1 MMANRDIVS
10 EAVEQAE
17 AMKAA
22 AYENAKNVLVEAMST
37 NLQAAVA
44 EAIDEKLDTE
54 DVEISEEVVAEET
67 VEEGAHD
74 TDEMEDK
81 DEMGHMPEMEDEDDD
96 DEDDEE
102 VNIDI
107 DIDAD
112 GDDDDE
118 EDLDEVDLDE
128 VIEIVEDED
137 DMDEIHGKDKE
148 EMAHMKK
155 EIAKDT
161 DEVDMDEVD
170 MDEVDMDEVDMEDD
184 EDVDEIK
191 YEAAV
196 REVEKLRTENKR
208 YAKALKVL
216 RTRIEEVNLFNA
228 RLAAATDVMNQVT
241 LTKEQK
247 ERVVEHFDSCD
258 TLDEVTRMAGV
269 LKEAHE
275 THTPSKNRTQRPNV
289 QSVISENNKTEAPSG
304 FDRLAQLAGL

>member
-96 DEDDEE
+96 DDDDEE
-102 VNIDI
+102 EDIDI

-118 EDLDEVDLDE
+118 EELDEVDLDE

-137 DMDEIHGKDKE
+137 DMDEGMHGDKE
-148 EMAHMKK
+148 EGAHD
-155 EIAKDT
+155 A
-161 DEVDMDEVD
+161 DEGE
-170 MDEVDMDEVDMEDD
+170 DMDEVDMEDD
-184 EDVDEIK
+184 EDMDEIGMKKK
-191 YEAAV
+191 YESAV
-196 REVEKLRTENKR
+196 AEAEELRTENRR

-275 THTPSKNRTQRPNV
+275 THAPSKNRAQRPNV

>member
-96 DEDDEE
+96 DDDDEE
-102 VNIDI
+102 VDIDI

-137 DMDEIHGKDKE
+137 DMDEGMHGDKE
-148 EMAHMKK
+148 EGAHDADEMK
-155 EIAKDT
+155 
-161 DEVDMDEVD
+161 DMDD
-170 MDEVDMDEVDMEDD
+170 DEDMDEVDMEDD
-184 EDVDEIK
+184 EDMDEIGMKKK
-191 YEAAV
+191 YESAV
-196 REVEKLRTENKR
+196 AEAEELRTENRR

-275 THTPSKNRTQRPNV
+275 THAPSKNRTQRPNV

>member
-54 DVEISEEVVAEET
+54 DVEISEEVVAEDT

-81 DEMGHMPEMEDEDDD
+81 DEMGHMDELEDDD
-96 DEDDEE
+96 D
-102 VNIDI
+102 
-107 DIDAD
+107 
-112 GDDDDE
+112 DDDDE
-118 EDLDEVDLDE
+118 EVDIDINIDADDDDDDEEELDEVDLDE

-137 DMDEIHGKDKE
+137 DMDEGMHGDKE
-148 EMAHMKK
+148 EGAHDADEMK
-155 EIAKDT
+155 
-161 DEVDMDEVD
+161 DMDD
-170 MDEVDMDEVDMEDD
+170 DEDMDEVDMEDD

-196 REVEKLRTENKR
+196 KEIEELRTENRR

-304 FDRLAQLAGL
+304 FDRLTQLAGL

>member
-96 DEDDEE
+96 DDDDEE

-112 GDDDDE
+112 GDDDE
-118 EDLDEVDLDE
+118 EDRDEVDLDE

-137 DMDEIHGKDKE
+137 DMDEGMHGDKE
-148 EMAHMKK
+148 EGAHD
-155 EIAKDT
+155 A
-161 DEVDMDEVD
+161 DEGE
-170 MDEVDMDEVDMEDD
+170 DMDEVDMEDD
-184 EDVDEIK
+184 EDMDEIGMKKK
-191 YEAAV
+191 YESAV
-196 REVEKLRTENKR
+196 AEAEELRTENRR

-275 THTPSKNRTQRPNV
+275 THAPSKNRAQRPNV

>member
-1 MMANRDIVS
+1 MANRDIVS

-96 DEDDEE
+96 DEDEE

-118 EDLDEVDLDE
+118 EELDEVDLDE

-137 DMDEIHGKDKE
+137 DMEEGMHGDKE
-148 EMAHMKK
+148 EGAHD
-155 EIAKDT
+155 A
-161 DEVDMDEVD
+161 DEGE
-170 MDEVDMDEVDMEDD
+170 DMDEVDMEDD
-184 EDVDEIK
+184 EDMDEIGMKKK
-191 YEAAV
+191 YESAV
-196 REVEKLRTENKR
+196 AEAEELRTENRR

>member
-1 MMANRDIVS
+1 MANRDIVS

-17 AMKAA
+17 AMKQA

-37 NLQAAVA
+37 NLKAAVA
-44 EAIDEKLDTE
+44 EAIDTKLDGEDVDITE
-54 DVEISEEVVAEET
+54 DVEETTDVVAEET
-67 VEEGAHD
+67 TDEAVEEGSYKDAD
-74 TDEMEDK
+74 EVEME
-81 DEMGHMPEMEDEDDD
+81 EMEDEDDDDGED

-118 EDLDEVDLDE
+118 EELDEVDLDE

-137 DMDEIHGKDKE
+137 EDMDEGEHEDAE
-148 EMAHMKK
+148 EGEYM
-155 EIAKDT
+155 
-161 DEVDMDEVD
+161 DEEEEDDDMDEL
-170 MDEVDMDEVDMEDD
+170 
-184 EDVDEIK
+184 K
-191 YEAAV
+191 YEEAMA
-196 REVEKLRTENKR
+196 EVEKLRTENKR

-275 THTPSKNRTQRPNV
+275 ASTPSKNRTQRPNV
-289 QSVISENNKTEAPSG
+289 QSVISENKTEAPSG
-304 FDRLAQLAGL
+304 FDRLTQLAGL

>member
-112 GDDDDE
+112 GDDDE

-137 DMDEIHGKDKE
+137 DMDEGMHGDKE
-148 EMAHMKK
+148 EGAHD
-155 EIAKDT
+155 A
-161 DEVDMDEVD
+161 DEGE
-170 MDEVDMDEVDMEDD
+170 DMDEVDMEDD
-184 EDVDEIK
+184 EDMDEIGMKKK
-191 YEAAV
+191 YESAV
-196 REVEKLRTENKR
+196 AEAEELRTENRR

-275 THTPSKNRTQRPNV
+275 TNAPSKNRAQRPNV
-289 QSVISENNKTEAPSG
+289 QSVISENNKTEAPNS

>member
-1 MMANRDIVS
+1 MANRDIVS

-96 DEDDEE
+96 DDDDEE
-102 VNIDI
+102 VDIDI

-118 EDLDEVDLDE
+118 EELDEVDLDE

-137 DMDEIHGKDKE
+137 DMDEGMHGDKE
-148 EMAHMKK
+148 EGAHD
-155 EIAKDT
+155 A
-161 DEVDMDEVD
+161 DEGE
-170 MDEVDMDEVDMEDD
+170 DMDEVDMEDD
-184 EDVDEIK
+184 EDMDEIGMKKK
-191 YEAAV
+191 YESAV
-196 REVEKLRTENKR
+196 AEAEELRTENRR

-275 THTPSKNRTQRPNV
+275 TNAPSKNRAQRPNV
-289 QSVISENNKTEAPSG
+289 QSVISENNKTEAPNS

>member
-1 MMANRDIVS
+1 MANRDIVS

-112 GDDDDE
+112 GDEDDE

-137 DMDEIHGKDKE
+137 DMDEGMHGDKE
-148 EMAHMKK
+148 EGAHD
-155 EIAKDT
+155 A
-161 DEVDMDEVD
+161 DEGE
-170 MDEVDMDEVDMEDD
+170 DMDEVDMEDD
-184 EDVDEIK
+184 EDMDEIGMKKK
-191 YEAAV
+191 YESAV
-196 REVEKLRTENKR
+196 AEAEELRTENRR

-275 THTPSKNRTQRPNV
+275 THAPSKNRAQRPNV

>member
-1 MMANRDIVS
+1 MANRDIVS

-17 AMKAA
+17 AMKQA

-81 DEMGHMPEMEDEDDD
+81 EEMAHMDELEDEDDD
-96 DEDDEE
+96 DDDEE
-102 VNIDI
+102 VDIDI

-112 GDDDDE
+112 GDDDDDEDE
-118 EDLDEVDLDE
+118 EELDEVDLDE

-137 DMDEIHGKDKE
+137 EMDEGEHED
-148 EMAHMKK
+148 A
-155 EIAKDT
+155 
-161 DEVDMDEVD
+161 DEGE
-170 MDEVDMDEVDMEDD
+170 DMDEVDMEDD
-184 EDVDEIK
+184 EDVEEIGK
-191 YEAAV
+191 MYKEAVA
-196 REVEKLRTENKR
+196 EVESLRTENKR

-275 THTPSKNRTQRPNV
+275 TTTPSKNRTQRPNV
-289 QSVISENNKTEAPSG
+289 QSVISENKTEAPGG

>member
-81 DEMGHMPEMEDEDDD
+81 DEMGHMPEMEDEDED

-137 DMDEIHGKDKE
+137 DMEEGMHGDKE
-148 EMAHMKK
+148 EGAHD
-155 EIAKDT
+155 A
-161 DEVDMDEVD
+161 DEGEDME
-170 MDEVDMDEVDMEDD
+170 EVDMEDD
-184 EDVDEIK
+184 EDVEEIGK
-191 YEAAV
+191 MYKEAVA
-196 REVEKLRTENKR
+196 EVETLRTENKR

-275 THTPSKNRTQRPNV
+275 TNAPSKNRAQRPNV
-289 QSVISENNKTEAPSG
+289 QSVISENNKTEAPNS

>member
-1 MMANRDIVS
+1 MANRDIVS

-54 DVEISEEVVAEET
+54 DVEISEEVVAEDT

-81 DEMGHMPEMEDEDDD
+81 DEMGHMDELEDDD
-96 DEDDEE
+96 
-102 VNIDI
+102 
-107 DIDAD
+107 
-112 GDDDDE
+112 DDDDE
-118 EDLDEVDLDE
+118 EEVDIDINIDADDDDDDEEELDEVDLDE

-137 DMDEIHGKDKE
+137 DMDEGMHGDKE
-148 EMAHMKK
+148 EGAHDADEMK
-155 EIAKDT
+155 
-161 DEVDMDEVD
+161 DMDD
-170 MDEVDMDEVDMEDD
+170 DEDMDEVDMEDD

-196 REVEKLRTENKR
+196 KEIEELRTENRR

-304 FDRLAQLAGL
+304 FDRLTQLAGL

>member
-1 MMANRDIVS
+1 
-10 EAVEQAE
+10 
-17 AMKAA
+17 MKAA

-81 DEMGHMPEMEDEDDD
+81 EEMAHMDELEDEDEDDD
-96 DEDDEE
+96 DEE
-102 VNIDI
+102 VDIDI

-137 DMDEIHGKDKE
+137 DMDEGMHGDKE
-148 EMAHMKK
+148 EGAHD
-155 EIAKDT
+155 A
-161 DEVDMDEVD
+161 DEGE
-170 MDEVDMDEVDMEDD
+170 DMDEVDMEDD
-184 EDVDEIK
+184 EDMDEIGMKKK
-191 YEAAV
+191 YESAV
-196 REVEKLRTENKR
+196 AEAEELRTENRR

-275 THTPSKNRTQRPNV
+275 THAPSKNRTQRPNV

>member
-1 MMANRDIVS
+1 MANRDIVS

-17 AMKAA
+17 AMKQA

-81 DEMGHMPEMEDEDDD
+81 DEMAHMDELEDEDDD
-96 DEDDEE
+96 DDDEE
-102 VNIDI
+102 VDIDI

-112 GDDDDE
+112 GDDDDDEDE
-118 EDLDEVDLDE
+118 EELDEVDLDE

-137 DMDEIHGKDKE
+137 EMDEGEHED
-148 EMAHMKK
+148 A
-155 EIAKDT
+155 
-161 DEVDMDEVD
+161 DEGE
-170 MDEVDMDEVDMEDD
+170 DMDEVDMEDD
-184 EDVDEIK
+184 EDVEEIGK
-191 YEAAV
+191 MYKEAVA
-196 REVEKLRTENKR
+196 EVESLRTENKR

-275 THTPSKNRTQRPNV
+275 TTMPSKNRTQRPNV
-289 QSVISENNKTEAPSG
+289 QSVISENKTEAPGG

>member
-1 MMANRDIVS
+1 MANRDIVS

-22 AYENAKNVLVEAMST
+22 AYENAKSVLVEAMST

-44 EAIDEKLDTE
+44 TAIDEKLDTE
-54 DVEISEEVVAEET
+54 DLEISEDVVAEDT

-81 DEMGHMPEMEDEDDD
+81 EEMGHMDELEDEDEDD
-96 DEDDEE
+96 DDEE

-137 DMDEIHGKDKE
+137 DMEEGMHGDKE
-148 EMAHMKK
+148 EGAHDADEGEDVD
-155 EIAKDT
+155 EI
-161 DEVDMDEVD
+161 
-170 MDEVDMDEVDMEDD
+170 DMEDD
-184 EDVDEIK
+184 EDVEEIGK
-191 YEAAV
+191 MYKEAVA
-196 REVEKLRTENKR
+196 EVKSLRTENKR

-275 THTPSKNRTQRPNV
+275 TSVPSKNRAQRPNV

>member
-1 MMANRDIVS
+1 MANRDIVS

-137 DMDEIHGKDKE
+137 DMDEGMHGDKE
-148 EMAHMKK
+148 EGAHD
-155 EIAKDT
+155 A
-161 DEVDMDEVD
+161 DEGE
-170 MDEVDMDEVDMEDD
+170 DMDEVDMEDD
-184 EDVDEIK
+184 EDMDEIGMKKK
-191 YEAAV
+191 YESAV
-196 REVEKLRTENKR
+196 AEAEELRTENRR

>member
-102 VNIDI
+102 
-107 DIDAD
+107 
-112 GDDDDE
+112 
-118 EDLDEVDLDE
+118 DLDEVDLDE

-137 DMDEIHGKDKE
+137 DMDEGMHGDKE
-148 EMAHMKK
+148 EGAHD
-155 EIAKDT
+155 A
-161 DEVDMDEVD
+161 DEGE
-170 MDEVDMDEVDMEDD
+170 DMDEVDMEDD
-184 EDVDEIK
+184 EDMDEIGMKKK
-191 YEAAV
+191 YESAV
-196 REVEKLRTENKR
+196 AEAEELRTENRR

-275 THTPSKNRTQRPNV
+275 THAPSKNRAQRPNV

>member
-54 DVEISEEVVAEET
+54 DVEISEEVVAEDT

-81 DEMGHMPEMEDEDDD
+81 DEMGHMDELEDDDEDDD
-96 DEDDEE
+96 DDEE
-102 VNIDI
+102 VDIDI

-112 GDDDDE
+112 GDDDDDE
-118 EDLDEVDLDE
+118 EELDEVDLDE

-137 DMDEIHGKDKE
+137 DMDEGMHGDKE
-148 EMAHMKK
+148 EGAHDADEMK
-155 EIAKDT
+155 
-161 DEVDMDEVD
+161 DMDD
-170 MDEVDMDEVDMEDD
+170 DEDMDEVDMEDD

-196 REVEKLRTENKR
+196 KEIEELRTENRR

-304 FDRLAQLAGL
+304 FDRLTQLAGL

>member
-81 DEMGHMPEMEDEDDD
+81 DEMGHMPEMEDEDDE

-137 DMDEIHGKDKE
+137 DMEEGMHGDKE
-148 EMAHMKK
+148 EGAHD
-155 EIAKDT
+155 A
-161 DEVDMDEVD
+161 DEGE
-170 MDEVDMDEVDMEDD
+170 DMDEVDMEDD
-184 EDVDEIK
+184 EDMDEIGMKKK
-191 YEAAV
+191 YESAV
-196 REVEKLRTENKR
+196 AEAEELRTENRR

>member
-96 DEDDEE
+96 DDDDEE
-102 VNIDI
+102 VDIDI

-137 DMDEIHGKDKE
+137 DMDEGMHGDKE
-148 EMAHMKK
+148 EGAHD
-155 EIAKDT
+155 A
-161 DEVDMDEVD
+161 DEGE
-170 MDEVDMDEVDMEDD
+170 DMDEVDMEDD
-184 EDVDEIK
+184 EDMDEIGMKKK
-191 YEAAV
+191 YESAV
-196 REVEKLRTENKR
+196 AEAEELRTENRR

-275 THTPSKNRTQRPNV
+275 THAPSKNRAQRPNV

>member
-1 MMANRDIVS
+1 MAHRDIVS

-17 AMKAA
+17 AMTAA

-96 DEDDEE
+96 DDDDEE
-102 VNIDI
+102 VDIDI

-137 DMDEIHGKDKE
+137 DMDEGMHGDKE
-148 EMAHMKK
+148 EGAHDADEGEDVD
-155 EIAKDT
+155 EI
-161 DEVDMDEVD
+161 
-170 MDEVDMDEVDMEDD
+170 DMEDD
-184 EDVDEIK
+184 EDVEEIGK
-191 YEAAV
+191 MYREAVA
-196 REVEKLRTENKR
+196 EVKSLRTENKR

-275 THTPSKNRTQRPNV
+275 TSVPSKNRAQRPNV

>member
-137 DMDEIHGKDKE
+137 DMDEGMHGDKE
-148 EMAHMKK
+148 EGAHD
-155 EIAKDT
+155 A
-161 DEVDMDEVD
+161 DEGE
-170 MDEVDMDEVDMEDD
+170 DMDEVDMEDD
-184 EDVDEIK
+184 EDMDEIGMKKK
-191 YEAAV
+191 YESAV
-196 REVEKLRTENKR
+196 AEAEELRTENRR

>member
-112 GDDDDE
+112 GDDDE

-137 DMDEIHGKDKE
+137 DMEEGMHGDKE
-148 EMAHMKK
+148 EGAHDADEGEDVD
-155 EIAKDT
+155 EI
-161 DEVDMDEVD
+161 
-170 MDEVDMDEVDMEDD
+170 DMEDD
-184 EDVDEIK
+184 EDVEEIGK
-191 YEAAV
+191 MYKEAVA
-196 REVEKLRTENKR
+196 EVETLRTENKR

-258 TLDEVTRMAGV
+258 TLDEVTRTAGV

>member
-137 DMDEIHGKDKE
+137 DMDEGMHGDKE
-148 EMAHMKK
+148 EGAHD
-155 EIAKDT
+155 A
-161 DEVDMDEVD
+161 DEGE
-170 MDEVDMDEVDMEDD
+170 DMDEVDMEDD
-184 EDVDEIK
+184 EDMDEIGMKKK
-191 YEAAV
+191 YESAV
-196 REVEKLRTENKR
+196 AEAEELRTENRR

-275 THTPSKNRTQRPNV
+275 TSAPSKNRAQRPNV

>member
-1 MMANRDIVS
+1 MANRDIVS

-118 EDLDEVDLDE
+118 EELDEVDLDE

-137 DMDEIHGKDKE
+137 DMDEGMHGDKE
-148 EMAHMKK
+148 EGAHD
-155 EIAKDT
+155 A
-161 DEVDMDEVD
+161 DEGE
-170 MDEVDMDEVDMEDD
+170 DMDEVDMEDD
-184 EDVDEIK
+184 EDMDEIGMKKK
-191 YEAAV
+191 YESAV
-196 REVEKLRTENKR
+196 AEAEELRTENRR

-275 THTPSKNRTQRPNV
+275 TSAPSKNRAQRPNV

>member
-17 AMKAA
+17 AMKQA

-81 DEMGHMPEMEDEDDD
+81 DEMAHMDELEDEDDD
-96 DEDDEE
+96 DDDEE
-102 VNIDI
+102 VDIDI

-137 DMDEIHGKDKE
+137 DMDEGMHGDKE
-148 EMAHMKK
+148 EGAHD
-155 EIAKDT
+155 A
-161 DEVDMDEVD
+161 DEGE
-170 MDEVDMDEVDMEDD
+170 DMDEVDMEDD
-184 EDVDEIK
+184 EDVEEIGK
-191 YEAAV
+191 MYKEAVA
-196 REVEKLRTENKR
+196 EVESLRTENKR

-275 THTPSKNRTQRPNV
+275 TTAPSKNRTQRPNV
-289 QSVISENNKTEAPSG
+289 QSVISENKTEAPGG

>member
-17 AMKAA
+17 AMKQA

-81 DEMGHMPEMEDEDDD
+81 EEMAHMDELEDEDEDDD
-96 DEDDEE
+96 DDDEE
-102 VNIDI
+102 VDIDI

-112 GDDDDE
+112 GDDDDDEDE
-118 EDLDEVDLDE
+118 EELDEVDLDE

-137 DMDEIHGKDKE
+137 EVDEGEHEDTDEGEDMDE
-148 EMAHMKK
+148 
-155 EIAKDT
+155 
-161 DEVDMDEVD
+161 
-170 MDEVDMDEVDMEDD
+170 EDD
-184 EDVDEIK
+184 EDVEEIGK
-191 YEAAV
+191 MYKEAVA
-196 REVEKLRTENKR
+196 EVESLRTENKR

-275 THTPSKNRTQRPNV
+275 TSAPSKNRAARPNV

>member
-137 DMDEIHGKDKE
+137 EMDEGEHEDAE
-148 EMAHMKK
+148 EG
-155 EIAKDT
+155 E
-161 DEVDMDEVD
+161 
-170 MDEVDMDEVDMEDD
+170 DMDEVDMEDD
-184 EDVDEIK
+184 EDMDEIGMKKK
-191 YEAAV
+191 YESAV
-196 REVEKLRTENKR
+196 AEAEELRTENRR

-275 THTPSKNRTQRPNV
+275 THAPSKNRAQRPNV

>member
-1 MMANRDIVS
+1 MANRDIVS

-96 DEDDEE
+96 DDDDEE
-102 VNIDI
+102 VDIDI

-118 EDLDEVDLDE
+118 EELDEVDLDE

-137 DMDEIHGKDKE
+137 DMDEGMHGDKE
-148 EMAHMKK
+148 EGAHD
-155 EIAKDT
+155 A
-161 DEVDMDEVD
+161 DEGE
-170 MDEVDMDEVDMEDD
+170 DMDEVDMEDD
-184 EDVDEIK
+184 EDMDEIGMKKK
-191 YEAAV
+191 YESAV
-196 REVEKLRTENKR
+196 AEAEELRTENRR

-275 THTPSKNRTQRPNV
+275 TNAPSKNRAQRPNV

>member
-1 MMANRDIVS
+1 MANRDIVS

-112 GDDDDE
+112 GEDDDE
-118 EDLDEVDLDE
+118 EELDEVDLDE

-137 DMDEIHGKDKE
+137 DMDEGMHGDKE
-148 EMAHMKK
+148 EGAHD
-155 EIAKDT
+155 A
-161 DEVDMDEVD
+161 DEGE
-170 MDEVDMDEVDMEDD
+170 DMDEVDMEDD
-184 EDVDEIK
+184 EDMDEIGMKKK
-191 YEAAV
+191 YESAV
-196 REVEKLRTENKR
+196 AEAEELRTENRR

-275 THTPSKNRTQRPNV
+275 THAPSKNRAQRPNV

>member
-1 MMANRDIVS
+1 MANRDIVS

-118 EDLDEVDLDE
+118 EELDEVDLDE

-137 DMDEIHGKDKE
+137 DMDEGMHGDKE
-148 EMAHMKK
+148 EGAHD
-155 EIAKDT
+155 A
-161 DEVDMDEVD
+161 DEGE
-170 MDEVDMDEVDMEDD
+170 DMDEVDMEDD
-184 EDVDEIK
+184 EDMDEIGMKKK
-191 YEAAV
+191 YESAV
-196 REVEKLRTENKR
+196 AEAEELRTENRR

-275 THTPSKNRTQRPNV
+275 TNAPSKNRAQRPNV

>member
-112 GDDDDE
+112 GDDDE

-137 DMDEIHGKDKE
+137 DMDEGMHGDKE
-148 EMAHMKK
+148 EGAHD
-155 EIAKDT
+155 A
-161 DEVDMDEVD
+161 DEGE
-170 MDEVDMDEVDMEDD
+170 DMDEVDMEDD
-184 EDVDEIK
+184 EDMDEIGLK
-191 YEAAV
+191 KNYETAV
-196 REVEKLRTENKR
+196 AEAEELRTENRR

-275 THTPSKNRTQRPNV
+275 THAPSKNRAQRPNV

>member
-81 DEMGHMPEMEDEDDD
+81 DEMGHMPEMEDEDDA

-118 EDLDEVDLDE
+118 EELDEVDLDE

-137 DMDEIHGKDKE
+137 DMDEGMHGDKE
-148 EMAHMKK
+148 EGAHD
-155 EIAKDT
+155 A
-161 DEVDMDEVD
+161 DEGE
-170 MDEVDMDEVDMEDD
+170 DMDEVDMEDD
-184 EDVDEIK
+184 EDMDEIGMKKK
-191 YEAAV
+191 YESAV
-196 REVEKLRTENKR
+196 AEAEELRTENRR

>member
-1 MMANRDIVS
+1 
-10 EAVEQAE
+10 
-17 AMKAA
+17 
-22 AYENAKNVLVEAMST
+22 
-37 NLQAAVA
+37 
-44 EAIDEKLDTE
+44 
-54 DVEISEEVVAEET
+54 
-67 VEEGAHD
+67 
-74 TDEMEDK
+74 
-81 DEMGHMPEMEDEDDD
+81 MPEMEDEDDD
-96 DEDDEE
+96 DDDDEE
-102 VNIDI
+102 VDIDI

-137 DMDEIHGKDKE
+137 DMDEGMHGDKE
-148 EMAHMKK
+148 EGAHD
-155 EIAKDT
+155 A
-161 DEVDMDEVD
+161 DEGE
-170 MDEVDMDEVDMEDD
+170 DMDEVDMEDD
-184 EDVDEIK
+184 EDMDEIGMKKK
-191 YEAAV
+191 YESAV
-196 REVEKLRTENKR
+196 AEAEELRTENRR